1 MAQHSILIYS
11 QEMQCIEC
19 GTVFDI
25 IEHELIQC
33 PVCLMTY
40 ANSDDTFLE
49 DGLSMSDVI
58 RMMEEADRE

>member
-1 MAQHSILIYS
+1 
-11 QEMQCIEC
+11 MQCIEC